1 MLSLEGFLLFDL
13 IWFFWTQ
20 LVIRVLRMR
29 LIFKCSAFKNP
40 QNTFFEKC
48 VIELV
53 IDSILNKVTNFIIRK
68 LKQVLKW
75 SPDKKIGVK
84 WSPSL
89 QYNVFDTVRFF
100 FNSLF
105 NLSNLI
111 LSKKSKIKMSQTCNR
126 KTSLITGL
134 LKIDLNLRFSQF
146 NILSTQNVQN
156 FIKSKKKQLLKLH
169 ASVKAD
175 VLKFK
180 LNELLAARQEYLFDR
195 KLAATA
201 SILKRIWLWLLIESV
216 LNSNFQ

>member
-1 MLSLEGFLLFDL
+1 
-13 IWFFWTQ
+13 
-20 LVIRVLRMR
+20 
-29 LIFKCSAFKNP
+29 
-40 QNTFFEKC
+40 
-48 VIELV
+48 
-53 IDSILNKVTNFIIRK
+53 
-68 LKQVLKW
+68 
-75 SPDKKIGVK
+75 
-84 WSPSL
+84 
-89 QYNVFDTVRFF
+89 
-100 FNSLF
+100 
-105 NLSNLI
+105 
-111 LSKKSKIKMSQTCNR
+111 MSQTCNR

-201 SILKRIWLWLLIESV
+201 SILKRI
-216 LNSNFQ
+216 